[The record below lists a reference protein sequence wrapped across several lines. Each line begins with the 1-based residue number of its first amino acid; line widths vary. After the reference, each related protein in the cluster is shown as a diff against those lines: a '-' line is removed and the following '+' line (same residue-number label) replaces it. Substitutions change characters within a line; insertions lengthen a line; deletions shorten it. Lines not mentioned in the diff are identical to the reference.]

1 MKYERQNHSKFLL
14 VYHVIFVCK
23 YKKSALNNL
32 EGELKE
38 VLFDVADVASNSD
51 FEILE
56 MEYDLDHVYL
66 LVKSYPKISILFIIR
81 KQG

>member
-1 MKYERQNHSKFLL
+1 Y
-14 VYHVIFVCK
+14 YVIFVCK

-38 VLFDVADVASNSD
+38 VLYDGASNSD

-56 MEYDLDHVYL
+56 IEYDLDHVYL
-66 LVKSYPKISILFIIR
+66 LVKSYPKVSILSIIR

>member
-1 MKYERQNHSKFLL
+1 
-14 VYHVIFVCK
+14 YHVIFVCK

-66 LVKSYPKISILFIIR
+66 LVKSYPKISILSIIR
-81 KQG
+81 K

>member
-1 MKYERQNHSKFLL
+1 
-14 VYHVIFVCK
+14 
-23 YKKSALNNL
+23 
-32 EGELKE
+32 LKE

-66 LVKSYPKISILFIIR
+66 LVKSYPKISILSIIR
-81 KQG
+81 K